1 MIKIKQNRFKSKIVW
16 LAVLAQVII
25 VLQLTGALSI
35 SDIAIVNGVVVSL
48 LEILSLFGILNNPTS
63 ANKI

>member
-63 ANKI
+63 VNKI